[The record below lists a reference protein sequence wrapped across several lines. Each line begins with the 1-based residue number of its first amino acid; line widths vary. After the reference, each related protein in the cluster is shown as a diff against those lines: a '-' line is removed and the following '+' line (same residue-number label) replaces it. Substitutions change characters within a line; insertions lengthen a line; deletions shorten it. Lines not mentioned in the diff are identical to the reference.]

1 MELTI
6 KLNFITD
13 INAFVG
19 ACTTVFEEEIYV
31 KQERQVIN
39 AKSLL
44 GMYSLDWSKP
54 VTVEIVT
61 DNENVKDNFYKYVKE
76 WEVKDDKC

>member
-1 MELTI
+1 METKI
-6 KLNFITD
+6 QLNYISD
-13 INAFVG
+13 MNAFVN
-19 ACTTVFEEEIYV
+19 ACSTVFEEEIYV
-31 KQERQVIN
+31 KQGRQVIN

-76 WEVKDDKC
+76 WEVQEND

>member
-1 MELTI
+1 METNI
-6 KLNFITD
+6 QLNYISD
-13 INAFVG
+13 MNAFVNTCS
-19 ACTTVFEEEIYV
+19 AVFEEEIYI
-31 KQERQVIN
+31 KQGKQTIN

-76 WEVKDDKC
+76 WEVKEND

>member
-31 KQERQVIN
+31 KQGRQIIN
-39 AKSLL
+39 AKKSF
-44 GMYSLDWSKP
+44 G
-54 VTVEIVT
+54 
-61 DNENVKDNFYKYVKE
+61 NVQLRLEQACNSGN
-76 WEVKDDKC
+76 CN

>member
-1 MELTI
+1 M
-6 KLNFITD
+6 
-13 INAFVG
+13 
-19 ACTTVFEEEIYV
+19 FEEEIYV
-31 KQERQVIN
+31 KQGKQVIN

-76 WEVKDDKC
+76 WEVKEND

>member
-19 ACTTVFEEEIYV
+19 ACSTVFEEEIYV
-31 KQERQVIN
+31 KQGKQVIN

-44 GMYSLDWSKP
+44 GMYSLDWSNP

-61 DNENVKDNFYKYVKE
+61 DNENVKGNFYKYVKE
-76 WEVKDDKC
+76 WEVKEND